1 MLRFMLKRLGGIII
15 TLFCVSI
22 FVFLFVRLIPGD
34 PARLMLG
41 DSATPEAIEAITE
54 QYGLDE
60 PLLTQ
65 YGMWLEGVFHGDF
78 GTSIRTRMPVMYEIG
93 MRYGNTM
100 ILAVCSIVWSVAA
113 GMIMGIWS
121 GTHPNKWQDNV
132 GITVSVI
139 GQAVPNFWLGLMLIL
154 VFCVKLGVFPIISS
168 GDIRGLI
175 LPSIT
180 LGAYMMAA
188 VARFIRSSVIET
200 MKEDYI
206 RTARAKGLRERTVI
220 YRHVLKNFMIP
231 VITIVGLNF
240 GVMLGGAVIVES
252 VFGYSGIGMLLVDS
266 INFRDYPMIQM
277 LILIFS
283 LHFVVINLIVDLLY
297 AVVNPEIR
305 LS

>member
-1 MLRFMLKRLGGIII
+1 MLRFLLKRTGGIII
-15 TLFCVSI
+15 TLLCVSI
-22 FVFLFVRLIPGD
+22 FVFFFIRLIPGD

-41 DSATPEAIEAITE
+41 DNATPEAIEAITE
-54 QYGLDE
+54 QYGLDK
-60 PLLTQ
+60 PLITQ
-65 YGMWLEGVFHGDF
+65 YGIWLEGVLHGDF
-78 GTSIRTRMPVMYEIG
+78 GDSIRTRMPVMYEIG

-100 ILAVCSIVWSVAA
+100 LLAVCSIVWSVAV
-113 GMIMGIWS
+113 GMILGIWA
-121 GTHPNKWQDNV
+121 GTHPSKWQDNV
-132 GITVSVI
+132 GITISVI

-154 VFCVKLGVFPIISS
+154 VLCVNLRIFPIISS
-168 GDIRGLI
+168 GDFRGLV
-175 LPSIT
+175 LPAFT

-188 VARFIRSSVIET
+188 VARFTRSSVIET

-206 RTARAKGLRERTVI
+206 RTARAKGLKEKAVI
-220 YRHVLKNFMIP
+220 YRHVLKNSMIP

-266 INFRDYPMIQM
+266 INFRDYPVIQM

-283 LHFVVINLIVDLLY
+283 LHFVVINLIVDVLY
-297 AVVNPEIR
+297 AVLNPEIR

>member
-1 MLRFMLKRLGGIII
+1 
-15 TLFCVSI
+15 
-22 FVFLFVRLIPGD
+22 
-34 PARLMLG
+34 
-41 DSATPEAIEAITE
+41 
-54 QYGLDE
+54 
-60 PLLTQ
+60 
-65 YGMWLEGVFHGDF
+65 
-78 GTSIRTRMPVMYEIG
+78 
-93 MRYGNTM
+93 
-100 ILAVCSIVWSVAA
+100 
-113 GMIMGIWS
+113 
-121 GTHPNKWQDNV
+121 
-132 GITVSVI
+132 
-139 GQAVPNFWLGLMLIL
+139 
-154 VFCVKLGVFPIISS
+154 
-168 GDIRGLI
+168 
-175 LPSIT
+175 
-180 LGAYMMAA
+180 MMAA
-188 VARFIRSSVIET
+188 VARFTRSSVIET

-220 YRHVLKNFMIP
+220 YRHVLKNSMIP